1 MLSYRLYVPSRPAR
15 IIGRRFFEGDEEVI
29 FMFVFVS
36 IFELLFVLGIKFD
49 FNDEDKLND
58 ELVKEMFILLVVF
71 AWLLVKWFKTVL
83 FICDEDCA
91 TLLLVLQ

>member
-1 MLSYRLYVPSRPAR
+1 
-15 IIGRRFFEGDEEVI
+15 
-29 FMFVFVS
+29 MFVFVS

-49 FNDEDKLND
+49 FDDEDKLND

-83 FICDEDCA
+83 FICDEYCA